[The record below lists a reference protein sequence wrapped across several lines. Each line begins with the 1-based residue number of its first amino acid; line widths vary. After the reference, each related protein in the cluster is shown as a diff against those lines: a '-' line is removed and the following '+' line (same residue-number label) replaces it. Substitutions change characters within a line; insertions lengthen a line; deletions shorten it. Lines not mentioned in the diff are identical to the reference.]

1 MARLRTIARTG
12 AFSWNPDPG
21 LPLLVTGTRA
31 GAVDSE
37 FSDETKLEL
46 WDLSLDDPDQSVELQ
61 AIASYSTDSRFYDLA
76 WSHPNTDHPRG
87 IIAGALENGSL
98 YLWDAEKFINHADDA
113 LISQTKKHTG
123 PIKSLQFNPL
133 KPQILATA
141 GVKGE
146 LFIYDINDISNP
158 FRLGTTAS
166 SSDDLECIV
175 WNRKVPHILA
185 TGGTGGF
192 VTVWDLKTKKASLTL
207 NNNRK
212 AVGAIAWD
220 PDNATKLLTAT
231 PDNTTPVILLW
242 DLRNSNAPEITLQGH
257 SQGILSISWCQQ
269 DSNLLLSC
277 GKDNRTIL
285 WDPQVGELLGE
296 FPEATNWTFQTRFHP
311 HNPTLSAT
319 ASFDGKISIH
329 TLYNTNT
336 TAAQP
341 QAQNAIDG
349 EDFFAKV
356 QNQPQALS
364 FSLKKAPKW
373 FERPCGVSFGFGGKL
388 VSFSQLPKNAAHQRS
403 SKIKITNYSVD
414 SKIESAIREFEE
426 SLQSGDLKKICQNHI
441 LQATSDE
448 EKANWKVME
457 TLTAED
463 ARKNIVK
470 HLEFQSTGSED
481 KLEATPEE
489 VKSENST
496 KTDADIE
503 KSKKNRLST
512 LFADGPDGEDF
523 LSDVSATKGAKTD
536 HPFHLISES
545 DSEAEKQI
553 SQALILG
560 QFEKAMGICLK
571 QDRIADAMIIANC
584 GGKSLLEKVQSSYLS
599 KKTEGPNYLRILA
612 AVIGKNLWDI
622 VYNAD
627 LANWKEVMVTLC
639 TYADSTEFPDL
650 CETLGD
656 RIMENNS
663 PKDASLCYLVG
674 SKLEKVVPIWLM
686 QLQETEKTEI
696 EKLEEDSLFSI
707 HARTLQKFIE
717 KVTVFRD
724 VTKFQDNEQ
733 SLTTGWKL
741 SPLYA
746 KYIEYANIAAAH
758 GRMETAEKY
767 LDLLPAGYS
776 TAEVERNRVKLV
788 SKKAVP
794 EVKREHQ
801 PQQIIPK
808 SHSRF
813 AAVNNFEPKV
823 NSSTDTQTRTNT
835 NPYMPSSSIAGNP
848 YAPVTSTSIS
858 QQNIYQPS
866 LEVSS
871 GIERNYG
878 APPHY
883 GAHAQTFMAPG
894 RKSVPPAPPPR
905 AKDIGQWNDTPMVVK
920 PPIVRKSTPS
930 LTTNHAQPSIQ
941 QQNFSIPPIASQYS
955 GRSVATPPPPPSK
968 LSTPSQFNSPPIS
981 GAPQQF
987 AQGPPL
993 MTNKSSYGPQQ
1004 FAQRSPLVT
1013 NKASYG
1019 TATLHGSPASQGP
1032 PTSYA
1037 PPASQGP
1044 PTSYAPPASQGPPT
1058 PYAPPPSQGSPY
1070 NLQPQNES
1078 SSVPPSKIITSN
1090 SSVKTKYPA
1099 GDRSHIPPTA
1109 QKIFEILTQDMQRV
1123 ALQAPTSFMPQV
1135 KDTQKRLN
1143 ILFDHLNNE
1152 ELIKSDTIQR
1162 LNELAEALMSK
1173 KYDVASK
1180 LQVDIQKEKTEEC
1193 GNWMVGV
1200 KRLISMSKVT
1210 P

>member
-46 WDLSLDDPDQSVELQ
+46 WNLSLDNPDQSVELQ

-158 FRLGTTAS
+158 FRLGTTAA

-212 AVGAIAWD
+212 AIGAIAWD

-242 DLRNSNAPEITLQGH
+242 DLRNSNAPESTLQGH

-269 DSNLLLSC
+269 DNNLLLSC

-285 WDPQVGELLGE
+285 WDPQAGELLGE

-373 FERPCGVSFGFGGKL
+373 FERPSGVSFGFGGKL
-388 VSFSQLPKNAAHQRS
+388 VSFSQLPKNASHQRS
-403 SKIKITNYSVD
+403 SKIQISNYSVD
-414 SKIESAIREFEE
+414 SKIESAMREFEE
-426 SLQSGDLKKICQNHI
+426 ALQSGDLKKICQDHI
-441 LQATSDE
+441 LQSTSDE

-463 ARKNIVK
+463 SRKNIVE
-470 HLEFQSTGSED
+470 HLEFQSTESED
-481 KLEATPEE
+481 NFEVNFDE
-489 VKSENST
+489 VKSETST
-496 KTDADIE
+496 KSNADVEI
-503 KSKKNRLST
+503 SKKRLST

-656 RIMENNS
+656 RMMENNS

-696 EKLEEDSLFSI
+696 EKLGEDSLFSI

-717 KVTVFRD
+717 KVTIFRD
-724 VTKFQDNEQ
+724 VTKFKDTEQ
-733 SLTTGWKL
+733 NLITGWKL

-767 LDLLPAGYS
+767 LDLLPVGYS

-788 SKKAVP
+788 SKKALP
-794 EVKREHQ
+794 EMKREHQ
-801 PQQIIPK
+801 PQQNIPK
-808 SHSRF
+808 SQSRF
-813 AAVNNFEPKV
+813 AAVNNFDPKV
-823 NSSTDTQTRTNT
+823 NSSIDTQTRTNT
-835 NPYMPSSSIAGNP
+835 NPYMPSSSVLAGKSYETSSSIPGNP
-848 YAPVTSTSIS
+848 YAPNTSTSMS
-858 QQNIYQPS
+858 HQNLYQPS
-866 LEVSS
+866 PEVSS
-871 GIERNYG
+871 GAERNHG
-878 APPHY
+878 APQY
-883 GAHAQTFMAPG
+883 GAHAQNFMAPG
-894 RKSVPPAPPPR
+894 RKSVPPPPPR
-905 AKDIGQWNDTPMVVK
+905 AKDVGQWNDTPMVVK
-920 PPIVRKSTPS
+920 PPIVRRSTPS
-930 LTTNHAQPSIQ
+930 LVPNHAQPSIQ
-941 QQNFSIPPIASQYS
+941 QQNFSMPQMASQY
-955 GRSVATPPPPPSK
+955 GGKSVATPPPPPSK
-968 LSTPSQFNSPPIS
+968 LSNKSQLNSPSMS
-981 GAPQQF
+981 GPPQQF
-987 AQGPPL
+987 SQRPPSV
-993 MTNKSSYGPQQ
+993 TNKASYGPPQQ

-1019 TATLHGSPASQGP
+1019 TATP
-1032 PTSYA
+1032 YV
-1037 PPASQGP
+1037 
-1044 PTSYAPPASQGPPT
+1044 PPASQGPPT
-1058 PYAPPPSQGSPY
+1058 PYAPPTYQGPPMSQGSPY
-1070 NLQPQNES
+1070 NLQPQSES
-1078 SSVPPSKIITSN
+1078 SIVPPSKTIISN
-1090 SSVKTKYPA
+1090 SSVKKRYPA
-1099 GDRSHIPPTA
+1099 GDRSHIPPNA

-1152 ELIKSDTIQR
+1152 ELIKSDSIQR

-1173 KYDVASK
+1173 NYDVASR